1 MWINKEKFEKM
12 EQEAKKTQDDK
23 EFWENMSNNWSDVNH
38 GLIKEKAKIRK
49 DNEQLK
55 ELIEHRELN
64 ADIIDDEYRRA
75 KQEIQHLKDI
85 NDDLYDEY
93 LDTLDKNDLLQKSL
107 TLSIEALKESQK
119 QINNLKQERDLLN
132 NDLNTSQSDKKYYKE
147 LYLREIGY

>member
-38 GLIKEKAKIRK
+38 GLIKEKAKLRK